1 MAGVLPVGG
10 SFVLPALPDAT
21 APAVLGDVASGAS
34 ALAPPP
40 PPQAARQIEVNTVIV
55 ASALRAGVASVC
67 WACFMVI
74 SPWVFVV
81 VGPDAGEAGGDPD
94 EAASAQD
101 VAEGA
106 MRCRRALCYGV
117 RAIALAC
124 RVTQA
129 SQPRI
134 RPSLHSFLH
143 RPAGQAQAFG
153 SFAGIASQPADTPG
167 NSA

>member
-1 MAGVLPVGG
+1 VAGVLPVGG

-55 ASALRAGVASVC
+55 ASARRAGVASVC

-81 VGPDAGEAGGDPD
+81 FVGPSACEAGGDPD
-94 EAASAQD
+94 EAASARG
-101 VAEGA
+101 VAEIG
-106 MRCRRALCYGV
+106 RAHV
-117 RAIALAC
+117 
-124 RVTQA
+124 
-129 SQPRI
+129 
-134 RPSLHSFLH
+134 
-143 RPAGQAQAFG
+143 
-153 SFAGIASQPADTPG
+153 
-167 NSA
+167 

>member
-101 VAEGA
+101 VGGFVRGLVPA
-106 MRCRRALCYGV
+106 MMLQDALTVLVRRQILVDKRGLYKV
-117 RAIALAC
+117 VPD
-124 RVTQA
+124 RVQEA
-129 SQPRI
+129 R
-134 RPSLHSFLH
+134 
-143 RPAGQAQAFG
+143 
-153 SFAGIASQPADTPG
+153 
-167 NSA
+167 